1 MIIRSS
7 VVELLC
13 SCEERRTCV
22 GFNTVSGYTPLVEVN
37 QAIFAWSFRQ
47 PCWNISLLP
56 PSGHKLSEVN
66 TKNKQKSLQHPVFP
80 GGHPSKYSQGS
91 MLLNF
96 SDQTRTGVFNMI
108 WPKTWSNTCSGCHD
122 SSGVSSLLK
131 KELYGCWDIQTSL
144 GYTPQV
150 EVNQALFAW
159 SFRQLWKELLA
170 QRSS

>member
-1 MIIRSS
+1 MSGWHHR
-7 VVELLC
+7 EL
-13 SCEERRTCV
+13 V
-22 GFNTVSGYTPLVEVN
+22 
-37 QAIFAWSFRQ
+37 
-47 PCWNISLLP
+47 ISLMTDFFGRQ
-56 PSGHKLSEVN
+56 STNHSQKELSWV
-66 TKNKQKSLQHPVFP
+66 THPYTHIAVQKPTQQNCLQHLVFP

-96 SDQTRTGVFNMI
+96 SDRTRTGVFNMI

-170 QRSS
+170 QPSS